1 MSKSWIL
8 NDFDNLRKFLSLVLS
23 ICSWKRWIHI
33 FVQMF
38 QNDNMAFLLSWL
50 PQVGNCPQYHFC
62 VKMMFRTS
70 RLLRYVILPWSVLC
84 RELSHHFR
92 LKQLDRGYPVR
103 IHRWCLVETSS
114 GAWNKRWT
122 ERWWWKHVEADFVM
136 ISCKRCFPSNS
147 IWSKKVV
154 DWFVVW
160 RAPHFLTPD
169 RPGRWLE
176 DGCSWIEWIEKQRHG
191 ENDYIILYLMTHD
204 SWRRCQ
210 RPWWWWWWMMMDM
223 DENGAI
229 LGFCESLVGCSWPI
243 WMILTY
249 QGQKWFQAEGFLVGR
264 TGGMFRKRCVDGRG
278 WFDTSKK
285 GPRFMH
291 LLWKRSLIC
300 CYPMLNPWKGRNL
313 LKALFLWLEWLE
325 SPVNGGG

>member
-147 IWSKKVV
+147 IWSKKRR
-154 DWFVVW
+154 WLICCLESST
-160 RAPHFLTPD
+160 FLNAWPTWKMA
-169 RPGRWLE
+169 GRWLQLNGGLRSN
-176 DGCSWIEWIEKQRHG
+176 DTARMIISYYISW
-191 ENDYIILYLMTHD
+191 LMTHD
-204 SWRRCQ
+204 DDANDHGGGDDG
-210 RPWWWWWWMMMDM
+210 WWWIWMRTVLFSVSG
-223 DENGAI
+223 EN
-229 LGFCESLVGCSWPI
+229 LVGCSWPI

-249 QGQKWFQAEGFLVGR
+249 QGQKWFQAEFFFLVGR
-264 TGGMFRKRCVDGRG
+264 TGVFSCRLCRWSRLV
-278 WFDTSKK
+278 W
-285 GPRFMH
+285 
-291 LLWKRSLIC
+291 
-300 CYPMLNPWKGRNL
+300 
-313 LKALFLWLEWLE
+313 
-325 SPVNGGG
+325 